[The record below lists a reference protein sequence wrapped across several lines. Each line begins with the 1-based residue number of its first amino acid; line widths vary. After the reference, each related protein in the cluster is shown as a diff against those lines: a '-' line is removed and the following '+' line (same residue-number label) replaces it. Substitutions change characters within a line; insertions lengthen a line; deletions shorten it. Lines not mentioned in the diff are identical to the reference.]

1 MCLSTVWSRIPTSD
15 PFGARPQDP
24 TVNEEINA
32 VDEGINNPSE
42 LPHSNDETTEKE
54 VELNKGQLL
63 VLETI
68 CPLGHRH
75 TPPRVPLERGYGRC
89 QRARALECGVDFS
102 DIIGIEKY
110 SSVHYGVAADGVV
123 LLYDKQMGRRVRWSL
138 IRSAEALR
146 FNNSGSALF
155 KTHLTSDLLL
165 LTS

>member
-68 CPLGHRH
+68 KSNPGS
-75 TPPRVPLERGYGRC
+75 RVPQISLKCTRKNLEIY
-89 QRARALECGVDFS
+89 
-102 DIIGIEKY
+102 
-110 SSVHYGVAADGVV
+110 
-123 LLYDKQMGRRVRWSL
+123 
-138 IRSAEALR
+138 
-146 FNNSGSALF
+146 N
-155 KTHLTSDLLL
+155 
-165 LTS
+165 

>member
-1 MCLSTVWSRIPTSD
+1 MMKRQRKRWNSTKANSLSLRQFVLWGTGTPLREFLWSEDMADAS
-15 PFGARPQDP
+15 
-24 TVNEEINA
+24 VH
-32 VDEGINNPSE
+32 V
-42 LPHSNDETTEKE
+42 L
-54 VELNKGQLL
+54 LN
-63 VLETI
+63 
-68 CPLGHRH
+68 
-75 TPPRVPLERGYGRC
+75 
-89 QRARALECGVDFS
+89 VDFS
-102 DIIGIEKY
+102 DIIGIDKY